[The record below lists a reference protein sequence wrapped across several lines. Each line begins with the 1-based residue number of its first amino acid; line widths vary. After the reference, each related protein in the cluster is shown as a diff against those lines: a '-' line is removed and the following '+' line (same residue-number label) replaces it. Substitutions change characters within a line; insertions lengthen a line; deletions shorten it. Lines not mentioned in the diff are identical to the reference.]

1 MDLISTGLKTAGMLC
16 IVIGMLI
23 LVLYFMKRFIFQKN
37 RTKGDLTVRT
47 LASLYLTAKERVEVI
62 QIAEETIVLGVAP
75 GSINYL
81 TRLNGA
87 KMSNQ
92 NQNPDEPDQ
101 KRK

>member
-81 TRLNGA
+81 TRLNGS

-92 NQNPDEPDQ
+92 NQNPDEPDP